1 MSNTFDKLSVLDSFI
16 EEVKSYLPEIEAN
29 LDRLAQ
35 SPGDMDALE
44 ETYRR
49 THTIGGSASMMD
61 FPGLAHVAHGMED
74 ILGDVLD
81 GLATLDEPTL
91 ALLRRSLRRLHV
103 LIDGIRD
110 NSVNQDAIIAEDD
123 ADYSRYRALQE
134 AAGKVVPGSAAMASA
149 PSQSPGEPSNPQIQ
163 ALAPE
168 QYTYEYQDDRADQ
181 PGYQGQPQPAYQDYP
196 DSPHYHAPTQS
207 SQRYDLQEGGLG
219 LGESYSYQQWSL
231 PAAAPSSPQ
240 STPLPDSPYP
250 AADQGGSLP
259 SFDEMLAA
267 FRTPSAPSDEEP
279 LWPEDPV
286 PLPQQAPETPA
297 SPASPAPPA
306 TPSALDMLA
315 ASFRGPESGL
325 SSSSSSS
332 SSGSAPGREQSRPSR
347 APSPL
352 EELVNRFTA
361 AQPEAQSQA
370 MPADTSPVA
379 APDHSQ
385 PEPPSPFYSQ
395 PAPPAWQSSQ
405 PSAPPVQVSP
415 SWPQPAMEPEPAE
428 PASGRSGEA
437 PVLPASA
444 SRLYSDLHQEAHSL
458 EEQAQ
463 TLHALLAQLRQAI
476 SIIEDQ
482 RSEFRSFLD
491 GSKDA
496 LERME
501 DWAGQAMGLNLRKS
515 PEKVRRYLPLS
526 VMWVVNTKLKK
537 ILELLSRITSGVET
551 TDEQI
556 QATLRQLRGSIE
568 ACGDFLEQ
576 LPQALTRQEA
586 GWTPWQVQ
594 EVARDAAGLRERV
607 TFERQGDLATLR
619 AELEAKIREEL
630 RREYEQRPLS
640 LAARMELERQIREEV
655 RQEFERQRQL
665 QHEIVGPDGQ
675 ESYEELVKR
684 LRNEIEIE
692 VRREFLA
699 QLTGNADLEA
709 ASSLSQAGSGSGP
722 LPALEIP
729 RAQVSPP
736 PVVAPP
742 PVPTPAPVSS
752 SASKASGSAV
762 SEGTEFG
769 EEAAEIFR
777 LEAEEHL
784 QTISM
789 NVAALEKSPEDRDIL
804 QSIRRA
810 THTLKGAAGMM
821 GFRLIADLC
830 HVSEDLLDSIME
842 GRVAISPPVI
852 GIILDTAETLDR
864 LINNR
869 GEDRATLEA
878 AVAAMRARY
887 AELLGEQQLSSLPPE
902 EELESLLDSGE
913 GPDGST
919 LSRTVAEGAP
929 SAGELLMQRAP
940 AAELSVRVRLQKLDE
955 LVNLFGELLVNRSAL
970 EEHIQRLMRLV
981 ADVSMSSER
990 LRDVGQKLESR
1001 FEAATLPS
1009 GRVVQVPP
1017 GTANGSSRLP
1027 ALQAGRPG
1035 TGGGEPAHLAE
1046 FDELELDRYTEFH
1059 QLTRGLSEG
1068 VSDMIT
1074 LSSEMEAVIRECE
1087 SIFARESRLSTTF
1100 QDRLM
1105 KTRLVPLSSMIPR
1118 LYRAVRS
1125 VALKQHKEIN
1135 FVTEGEDTEVDR
1147 TVYEEI
1153 AGPLLHLMR
1162 NAVNH
1167 AIEEPEVRVRKGKP
1181 PAGLVKLSAS
1191 YEGNQVVI
1199 TVRDDGTGIDPEKVR
1214 QAAIARGLIRPDQVL
1229 APSDVIDLIFRPGF
1243 STAEVVS
1250 EESGRGVGLDVVRD
1264 SISRLRATLEVDST
1278 PGQGTAF
1285 TMKFP
1290 TSLAIQSVMMVR
1302 VGDQQYA
1309 IPTTLVEAI
1318 GRLDTFKRTTHGG
1331 RPAVVVQN
1339 DVYPL
1344 SQLAHYLKLPAG
1356 EIDER
1361 SPLLLVNTGRH
1372 RVALVVDEVKTR
1384 MDVVMKNLG
1393 PHLRHV
1399 HGVAGGTVL
1408 GNGRVILI
1416 LELNE
1421 LLSVQRR
1428 GTAAIAGT
1436 LSQPQESLAPATSAS
1451 AQVPASLAAAATTV
1465 TVNTGA
1471 MPAVRPPVSPLPTP
1485 RIERGRHVLVVDDS
1499 PSVRRVVSNMLK
1511 QHGWEVQTARDGV
1524 EALELISSQP
1534 PAAVL
1539 LDIEMP
1545 RMDGYELMATVRSQE
1560 QYRTLPLVVLTS
1572 RAASKHKQ
1580 RAMQLGASAYI
1591 VKPYQDEELIST
1603 LNRLVYGASA

>member
-29 LDRLAQ
+29 LDRLAH

-134 AAGKVVPGSAAMASA
+134 AAGKVVPGSAESASA
-149 PSQSPGEPSNPQIQ
+149 PTLPATEPSSSQSLSASSEHYKQY
-163 ALAPE
+163 E
-168 QYTYEYQDDRADQ
+168 QNAAHYQDQWTDQ
-181 PGYQGQPQPAYQDYP
+181 PGYQSQPQQAYQDYQQ

-207 SQRYDLQEGGLG
+207 SQRYDFLEGGLG
-219 LGESYSYQQWSL
+219 LGEAYSYQQRSA
-231 PAAAPSSPQ
+231 PASSPQ
-240 STPLPDSPYP
+240 STPAPESPYP
-250 AADQGGSLP
+250 APQEGPLP

-267 FRTPSAPSDEEP
+267 FRTPSVPAEEEP

-286 PLPQQAPETPA
+286 PLAQQSPEVSAA
-297 SPASPAPPA
+297 SPSPPTPP

-315 ASFRGPESGL
+315 ASFRGE
-325 SSSSSSS
+325 SSSPAA
-332 SSGSAPGREQSRPSR
+332 GSAPAPQQEPSHSPR
-347 APSPL
+347 TPSPL
-352 EELVNRFTA
+352 EELVHRFTA
-361 AQPEAQSQA
+361 THPEAQGRA
-370 MPADTSPVA
+370 PASETSPSAV
-379 APDHSQ
+379 PDWAQ
-385 PEPPSPFYSQ
+385 PQQ
-395 PAPPAWQSSQ
+395 PQ
-405 PSAPPVQVSP
+405 PSAYYPQQPQQSTLLSP
-415 SWPQPAMEPEPAE
+415 AG
-428 PASGRSGEA
+428 ASSLSQAPGPTAGRSDDA
-437 PVLPASA
+437 LVLPASA
-444 SRLYSDLHQEAHSL
+444 SRLYHDLQQEALSL
-458 EEQAQ
+458 EEQAN
-463 TLHALLAQLRQAI
+463 TLHTLLAQLQQAVGV
-476 SIIEDQ
+476 IEDQ
-482 RSEFRSFLD
+482 RSEFRGFLD

-537 ILELLSRITSGVET
+537 VLELLSRITNDVQA

-556 QATLRQLRGSIE
+556 QTTLQQLRGTIE
-568 ACGDFLEQ
+568 ACGDLLER
-576 LPQALTRQEA
+576 LPQALTNQEA

-594 EVARDAAGLRERV
+594 VSRDASGVRERV
-607 TFERQGDLATLR
+607 TFERQGDLAALR

-665 QHEIVGPDGQ
+665 QREIVGPDGQ

-699 QLTGNADLEA
+699 QLTGSADLEA
-709 ASSLSQAGSGSGP
+709 VTNLQQTGSGP

-742 PVPTPAPVSS
+742 PPVSPAS
-752 SASKASGSAV
+752 APPSASATGGSAV
-762 SEGTEFG
+762 SEGTDFG

-842 GRVAISPPVI
+842 GQVAITPAVI

-887 AELLGEQQLSSLPPE
+887 AELLGEQQLSPPPAE

-913 GPDGST
+913 GADSST
-919 LSRTVAEGAP
+919 LSSTVAEAAP
-929 SAGELLMQRAP
+929 AAGELLMQRSP

-1009 GRVVQVPP
+1009 GRVVQVLP
-1017 GTANGSSRLP
+1017 GTGNGSSRLP
-1027 ALQAGRPG
+1027 ALQTARSGSAS
-1035 TGGGEPAHLAE
+1035 GEPAHLAE

-1167 AIEEPEVRVRKGKP
+1167 AIEEPEVRIRKGKP

-1229 APSDVIDLIFRPGF
+1229 SPSDVIDLIFRPGF

-1318 GRLDTFKRTTHGG
+1318 GRLDTFKRTTHAG

-1344 SQLAHYLKLPAG
+1344 SQLAFYLKLPAG
-1356 EIDER
+1356 EIEER

-1399 HGVAGGTVL
+1399 HGIAGGTVL

-1428 GTAAIAGT
+1428 GSGAIAAT
-1436 LSQPQESLAPATSAS
+1436 LSQPQESRVMAPASP
-1451 AQVPASLAAAATTV
+1451 AQVPTTVATTPTTV
-1465 TVNTGA
+1465 TVNTSSL
-1471 MPAVRPPVSPLPTP
+1471 PAVRPPISPLPSP
-1485 RIERGRHVLVVDDS
+1485 RAERGRHVLVVDDS

-1524 EALELISSQP
+1524 EALEMISSQP